1 MPDAPGYY
9 AEGPEALVVSLAA
22 RGDRDAFAE
31 LVRRRQPWVRNLMR
45 RFSGD
50 SDLAD
55 DLSQRVFLQ
64 VWRKIRQIR
73 HPDRFGG
80 WLKRIAV
87 NEWIDYQRRND
98 AYLNRSLDE
107 EKQPALNASLEAS
120 TATEMDLDRALATLP
135 TPVRLCVVL
144 SYHEHMTH
152 GEIAALTGIRLGT
165 VKSHIR
171 RGSQKLRELLSV
183 YGEPA

>member
-9 AEGPEALVVSLAA
+9 AEGPEALIVNLAA
-22 RGDRDAFAE
+22 RGDRDAFTE

-50 SDLAD
+50 PVLAD

-64 VWRKIRQIR
+64 VWRKIRQVR
-73 HPDRFGG
+73 QPERFGG
-80 WLKRIAV
+80 WVKRIAV
-87 NEWIDYQRRND
+87 NVWIDHQRGSD
-98 AYLNRSLDE
+98 AHQNREYEDRR
-107 EKQPALNASLEAS
+107 QPGRQASPATAL
-120 TATEMDLDRALATLP
+120 DLDRALATLSGP
-135 TPVRLCVVL
+135 QRLCVVL
-144 SYHEHMTH
+144 SYHERMTH
-152 GEIAALTGIRLGT
+152 DEIAALTGMPAGT

-171 RGSQKLRELLSV
+171 RGSGILRELLSA

>member
-9 AEGPEALVVSLAA
+9 AEGPEALIVNLAA
-22 RGDRDAFAE
+22 RGDRDAFTE

-50 SDLAD
+50 PVLAD

-64 VWRKIRQIR
+64 VWRKIRQVR
-73 HPDRFGG
+73 EPERFGG
-80 WLKRIAV
+80 WVKRIAV
-87 NEWIDYQRRND
+87 NVWIDHQRGSD
-98 AYLNRSLDE
+98 AHQNREYEDGT
-107 EKQPALNASLEAS
+107 QPGRQASPS
-120 TATEMDLDRALATLP
+120 TALDLDRALATLSGP
-135 TPVRLCVVL
+135 QRLCVVL
-144 SYHEHMTH
+144 SYHERMTH
-152 GEIAALTGIRLGT
+152 DEIAALTGMPAGT

-171 RGSQKLRELLSV
+171 RGSRILRELLSA

>member
-1 MPDAPGYY
+1 MPDDAPGYY
-9 AEGPEALVVSLAA
+9 AEGPEALIVSLAI
-22 RGDRDAFAE
+22 RGDREAFTE

-50 SDLAD
+50 RVLAD

-73 HPDRFGG
+73 QPERFGG
-80 WLKRIAV
+80 WIKRIAV
-87 NEWIDYQRRND
+87 NVWIDNQRSSD
-98 AYLNRSLDE
+98 AYLNRSYDDGT
-107 EKQPALNASLEAS
+107 QPALEPS
-120 TATEMDLDRALATLP
+120 TATAMDLDKALATLP
-135 TPVRLCVVL
+135 APVRLCIVL
-144 SYHEHMTH
+144 SYHERMTH
-152 GEIAALTGIRLGT
+152 GEIAELTGMRLGT

-171 RGSQKLRELLSV
+171 RGSNKLRDLLSA

>member
-9 AEGPEALVVSLAA
+9 AEGPEALIVNLAA
-22 RGDRDAFAE
+22 RGDRDAFTE

-50 SDLAD
+50 PVLAD

-64 VWRKIRQIR
+64 VWRKIRQVR
-73 HPDRFGG
+73 HPERFGG
-80 WLKRIAV
+80 WVKRIAV
-87 NEWIDYQRRND
+87 NVWIEHQRGSDAHRNREYD
-98 AYLNRSLDE
+98 DGR
-107 EKQPALNASLEAS
+107 QPGRQASPSAAL
-120 TATEMDLDRALATLP
+120 DLDRALATLAGP
-135 TPVRLCVVL
+135 QRLCVVL
-144 SYHEHMTH
+144 SYHERMTH
-152 GEIAALTGIRLGT
+152 GEIAALTGMPAGT

-171 RGSQKLRELLSV
+171 RGSGKLRELLSD

>member
-9 AEGPEALVVSLAA
+9 AQGPEALVAGLAA

-31 LVRRRQPWVRNLMR
+31 LVRRRQAWVRNLMR

-50 SDLAD
+50 VDLAD

-64 VWRKIRQIR
+64 VWRKIRQLR
-73 HPDRFGG
+73 HPERFGA
-80 WLKRIAV
+80 WIKRIAV
-87 NEWIDYQRRND
+87 NEWIDYQRRGEARPSQRYDD
-98 AYLNRSLDE
+98 AT
-107 EKQPALNASLEAS
+107 QPAAKVATTEA
-120 TATEMDLDRALATLP
+120 MDLDSALATLP
-135 TPVRLCVVL
+135 PAVRLCVVL
-144 SYHEHMTH
+144 GYHERMTH
-152 GEIAALTGIRLGT
+152 GEIAELTGLPLGS

-171 RGSQKLRELLSV
+171 RGSARLRERLSA